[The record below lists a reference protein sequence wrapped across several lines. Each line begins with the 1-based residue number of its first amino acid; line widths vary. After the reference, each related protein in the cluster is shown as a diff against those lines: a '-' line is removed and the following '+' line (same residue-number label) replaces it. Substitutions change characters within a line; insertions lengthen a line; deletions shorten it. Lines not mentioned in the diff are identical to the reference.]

1 MASSKFAI
9 YIALIA
15 DLAIAITKFIAAIIT
30 GSSAMMSEGIHSLVD
45 TVNEILLL
53 VGIKSSRKPADA
65 NRPFGY
71 GKELYFWSF
80 IVSLLIFSLGGCIS
94 FYEGIM
100 HLRHPVPIENVLWS
114 YIVLAIAFVFN
125 TFSFI
130 AAMKAFNKQRR
141 EENFWEAV
149 AVSKDPTTFVVL
161 FEDAAGLLGV
171 VVAFIGVYLG
181 HLYNNPFFDGIA
193 SIVIGIILIAIS
205 VLLVR
210 ESKGL
215 LMGEPASE
223 KALNEIIRITESDPS
238 IEKVLRHYSMFMS
251 PEEVVLQLSAVFKDD
266 ITAKEI
272 TKAIARIEGGIQ
284 ERFPRVKQIFIEPAE
299 MPVKK

>member
-1 MASSKFAI
+1 MVSSKFAI
-9 YIALIA
+9 YIALMA
-15 DLAIAITKFIAAIIT
+15 DLAIAITKFVAAVIT
-30 GSSAMMSEGIHSLVD
+30 GSSAMTSEGVHSLVD

-53 VGIKSSRKPADA
+53 VGIKSSRKPADE

-94 FYEGIM
+94 FYEGII
-100 HLRHPVPIENVLWS
+100 HLLHPEPIENVLWN

-130 AAMKAFNKQRR
+130 AAMKSFNRQRR

-171 VVAFIGVYLG
+171 VVAFIGVFLG
-181 HLYNNPFFDGIA
+181 HLYNNPFFDGGA

-210 ESKGL
+210 ESRSL

-223 KALNEIIRITESDPS
+223 KALNEIIRITESDPA
-238 IEKVLRHYSMFMS
+238 IQKVLRHYSMFMS
-251 PEEVVLQLSAVFKDD
+251 PEEVVLQLSTVFKDD

-272 TKAIARIEGGIQ
+272 TKAISRVEQKIQ
-284 ERFPRVKQIFIEPAE
+284 EKFPRVKQIFIEPADI
-299 MPVKK
+299 PA

>member
-15 DLAIAITKFIAAIIT
+15 DLAIAIIKFVAAIIT
-30 GSSAMMSEGIHSLVD
+30 GSSAMTSEGVHSLVD

-53 VGIKSSRKPADA
+53 VGIKSSRKPADEH
-65 NRPFGY
+65 RPFGY

-94 FYEGIM
+94 FYEGVI
-100 HLRHPVPIENVLWS
+100 HLLHPELIENVLWN

-125 TFSFI
+125 IFSFI

-149 AVSKDPTTFVVL
+149 TVSKDPTTFVVL

-171 VVAFIGVYLG
+171 IVAFLGVYFG
-181 HLYNNPFFDGIA
+181 HMYKDPSFDGIA

-215 LMGEPASE
+215 LMGEPASP
-223 KALNEIIRITESDPS
+223 KALNEIIGITESDPS
-238 IEKVLRHYSMFMS
+238 IQKVLRHYSMFMS
-251 PEEVVLQLSAVFKDD
+251 PEEVVLQLTTVFKDD
-266 ITAKEI
+266 TTAKEI
-272 TKAIARIEGGIQ
+272 TKAIGRVEKKIQ

-299 MPVKK
+299 MPA